1 MKKYF
6 KNKKVLITGN
16 TGFKGSWLSLWMY
29 HYGANVMGIAN
40 SIPSKPSNF
49 KVLNLNKKIKCKKI
63 DIRDSKKL
71 LKVIK
76 TFKPDYIFHLAA
88 EAIVKRAYENPKR
101 TWEINTI
108 GTINILESLK
118 HLKNN
123 VASVIITSDKVYKN
137 FELNRGYKENDI
149 LGGLDPYS
157 ASKAAAD
164 YAVQSYINN
173 GLSSKKNLKIA
184 IARAGNVIGG
194 GDWSFSRIIPD
205 CVRSWSKNKPVK
217 IRNPNSTRPWQHV
230 LDVLYG
236 YIILAVILK
245 KNKKVNG
252 EAFNFGPRIEK
263 KREVINVVKAM
274 QKYWPRSK
282 IIVKKE
288 KIFKESK
295 LLQLNSAKA
304 KKILKWNCSMNL
316 KQTINLTIN
325 WYKKYYFS
333 PQNLFSYSMEQI
345 KNYENSVKK

>member
-1 MKKYF
+1 M
-6 KNKKVLITGN
+6 
-16 TGFKGSWLSLWMY
+16 
-29 HYGANVMGIAN
+29 
-40 SIPSKPSNF
+40 
-49 KVLNLNKKIKCKKI
+49 
-63 DIRDSKKL
+63 
-71 LKVIK
+71 
-76 TFKPDYIFHLAA
+76 
-88 EAIVKRAYENPKR
+88 
-101 TWEINTI
+101 
-108 GTINILESLK
+108 
-118 HLKNN
+118 
-123 VASVIITSDKVYKN
+123 
-137 FELNRGYKENDI
+137 
-149 LGGLDPYS
+149 DPYS

-205 CVRSWSKNKPVK
+205 CVISWSKNKPVK

-304 KKILKWNCSMNL
+304 KKILKWNCNMNL

>member
-1 MKKYF
+1 
-6 KNKKVLITGN
+6 
-16 TGFKGSWLSLWMY
+16 
-29 HYGANVMGIAN
+29 MGIAN

-118 HLKNN
+118 QLKNN

-304 KKILKWNCSMNL
+304 KKILKWNCNMNL

>member
-1 MKKYF
+1 M
-6 KNKKVLITGN
+6 
-16 TGFKGSWLSLWMY
+16 
-29 HYGANVMGIAN
+29 
-40 SIPSKPSNF
+40 
-49 KVLNLNKKIKCKKI
+49 
-63 DIRDSKKL
+63 
-71 LKVIK
+71 
-76 TFKPDYIFHLAA
+76 
-88 EAIVKRAYENPKR
+88 
-101 TWEINTI
+101 
-108 GTINILESLK
+108 
-118 HLKNN
+118 
-123 VASVIITSDKVYKN
+123 
-137 FELNRGYKENDI
+137 
-149 LGGLDPYS
+149 DPYS

-304 KKILKWNCSMNL
+304 KKILKWNCNMNL

-333 PQNLFSYSMEQI
+333 PQNLFSYSMQQI